1 MAVDFLIFV
10 EDPGPAHYIAP
21 FPAAL
26 AARGR
31 RTVVL
36 AAGLARDVLEKR
48 KVDFMPARENE
59 SAENLILEM
68 QPRVLLTGTS
78 ENPDTLGLRLIDAAR
93 RAEIPS
99 AAFVDAAMNASYRF
113 RQRSTDALASAP
125 DWILVPDV
133 WTRDEFVRIG
143 ARADRVIV
151 CGHPHYDHVINM
163 SKTWTD
169 IDREAMRKK
178 LLPGLAQGRQ
188 VLIFLSE
195 GSERVPLLQ
204 PVPLEEYV
212 MHGRGLRKGR
222 TEIIMEE
229 FLDAVGTLPQRPYL
243 VLRLHPKDHGDDF
256 KEYGDE
262 FDCIDQT
269 SPPLELVYCAD
280 LVVGM
285 TSMLLLE
292 AALLGRETLSIVPRA
307 EEKKWLPTV
316 REGITPCVMNRP
328 ELVEVMTNILKK
340 RTPPPGCRMCI
351 PAGSLARVLEF
362 VERVLN
368 H

>member
-1 MAVDFLIFV
+1 MAMD
-10 EDPGPAHYIAP
+10 
-21 FPAAL
+21 
-26 AARGR
+26 
-31 RTVVL
+31 VL
-36 AAGLARDVLEKR
+36 AKR
-48 KVDFMPARENE
+48 KVDFMPAREGL
-59 SAENLILEM
+59 SAETLIREI

-93 RAEIPS
+93 QAEIPS

-133 WTRDEFVRIG
+133 WTQDEFVRIG

-151 CGHPHYDHVINM
+151 CGHPHYDYVLNLF
-163 SKTWTD
+163 KTWTD

-178 LLPGLAQGRQ
+178 LLPGLAKGRQ

-212 MHGRGLRKGR
+212 MRGRGLRKGR

-292 AALLGRETLSIVPRA
+292 AALLGRRTLSIVPR
-307 EEKKWLPTV
+307 ELEKEWLPTI
-316 REGITPCVMNRP
+316 RQGITPCVTNRADLAVTLKG
-328 ELVEVMTNILKK
+328 LVQKSGVVEHRPFIAEGALTHL
-340 RTPPPGCRMCI
+340 
-351 PAGSLARVLEF
+351 LEF
-362 VERVLN
+362 MERVCN
-368 H
+368 HG